1 MPAHDRDHTA
11 HDRDHAAHD
20 RDLKKLA
27 IAFEA
32 GLVTSASRL

>member
-27 IAFEA
+27 VAFEA
-32 GLVTSASRL
+32 GLVMRAS